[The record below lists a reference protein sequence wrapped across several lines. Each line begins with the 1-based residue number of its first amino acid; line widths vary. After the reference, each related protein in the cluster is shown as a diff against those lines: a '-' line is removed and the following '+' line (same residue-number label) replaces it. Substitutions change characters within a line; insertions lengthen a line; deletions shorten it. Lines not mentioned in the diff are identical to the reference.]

1 MAAAQMALGIE
12 MEKKRKAAQMSAAAV
27 SFFLD
32 HEGHKKFLRTT
43 TSQELQCEYAR
54 LQRENKR
61 LQGRIEE
68 QGQVIDNYTHWLQ
81 VWKDQHDDLEA
92 EIRRL
97 KGEPDPH
104 AGYNAY
110 GEAIGDSD

>member
-1 MAAAQMALGIE
+1 MALGIE

-32 HEGHKKFLRTT
+32 REDHQKFLRTT
-43 TSQELQCEYAR
+43 TNQELQCEHAK
-54 LQRENKR
+54 LQRDNKR
-61 LQGRIEE
+61 LKGQVEE
-68 QGQVIDNYTHWLQ
+68 QGQVIFNYTHWLQ
-81 VWKDQHDDLEA
+81 VWRDQNDDLEA

-104 AGYNAY
+104 AGFDAY
-110 GEAIGDSD
+110 GASIGDSD